1 MTHAGDLQSLR
12 QPSLS
17 LCPAP
22 LHADLESLVQRVGR
36 SCTTQLSRC
45 CTGDILNLDSNSTGH
60 FTDEDMEA

>member
-1 MTHAGDLQSLR
+1 MTHAGDPQSLR

-22 LHADLESLVQRVGR
+22 LQTDLESLVQCVGR
-36 SCTTQLSRC
+36 LCTTQVSRC